1 MEEPAGA
8 PLDPAAPL
16 RLRPFQVLSLRV
28 KLRRAT

>member
-1 MEEPAGA
+1 MDLTFT

-28 KLRRAT
+28 KLRRA